1 MLDIDAERLERISE
15 KTLNDE
21 DERLLVEPISC
32 SFESFDGLK
41 VPYWLHVPYG
51 KELPIVIEILGGPEG
66 QEMPAFN
73 EFI

>member
-1 MLDIDAERLERISE
+1 
-15 KTLNDE
+15 
-21 DERLLVEPISC
+21 
-32 SFESFDGLK
+32 
-41 VPYWLHVPYG
+41 VPYG